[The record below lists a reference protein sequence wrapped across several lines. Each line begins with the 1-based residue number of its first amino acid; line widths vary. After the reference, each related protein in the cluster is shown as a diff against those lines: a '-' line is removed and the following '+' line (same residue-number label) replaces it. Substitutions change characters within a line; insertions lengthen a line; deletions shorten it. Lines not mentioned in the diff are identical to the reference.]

1 MNPVKLAQNL
11 DSKYRKVRRFVES
24 DNFKSAFNRCDDK
37 VKIVNLIRNGE
48 TKKLKEWAYSINPL
62 VDAPL
67 RWLRDKAKQYRI
79 KDYSRKTKV
88 QIVDELTAIHKQTS

>member
-24 DNFKSAFNRCDDK
+24 DNFKAAFNVCDDK
-37 VKIVNLIRNGE
+37 VKIVNLIRNGDI
-48 TKKLKEWAYSINPL
+48 KKLKEWVYQTNPL

-67 RWLRDKAKQYRI
+67 RWLRNQAMKHRI

-88 QIVDELTAIHKQTS
+88 QIVDELTAIDKQTS